1 MSDLLKRSSK
11 RDMIL
16 GLVGGYTLCI
26 PETIREHIDENIYA
40 NISVKKIYENFTCRQ
55 SKSFLNGS
63 NVL

>member
-40 NISVKKIYENFTCRQ
+40 NISVKKYMKISHADKANH
-55 SKSFLNGS
+55 S
-63 NVL
+63 